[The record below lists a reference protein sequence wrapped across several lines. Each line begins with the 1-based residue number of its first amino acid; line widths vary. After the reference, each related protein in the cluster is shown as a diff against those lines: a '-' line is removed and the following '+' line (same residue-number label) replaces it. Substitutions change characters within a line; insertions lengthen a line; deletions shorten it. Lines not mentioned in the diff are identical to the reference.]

1 MIDYPDVENRQE
13 IYFLILESSYFLAI
27 NSISAKKEK
36 RLNMTIEYYNQF
48 IDNFPESV
56 YNDDVKKIYDVTKIN
71 LEQLKSNQ
79 NEI

>member
-1 MIDYPDVENRQE
+1 
-13 IYFLILESSYFLAI
+13 
-27 NSISAKKEK
+27 
-36 RLNMTIEYYNQF
+36 MTIEYYNQF

-56 YNDDVKKIYDVTKIN
+56 YNDDVKKIFDVTKIN